1 MNGPEGAR
9 TAVADHLGGLLPA
22 ELADL
27 EARLALPA
35 GSLPAPA
42 AILMPRDPG
51 RLLRL
56 SIDQFPAIVVNVLDT
71 ARLARFEV
79 ADDGARRYEV
89 RYRFRVFTF
98 ARHQDA
104 DTATTLRDRY
114 TLAVREVL
122 LRRPTLALVEGVI
135 DETTWRESLSETSPA
150 DQTTS
155 IAAAFAEFEATILED
170 LSPRSPAAA
179 PDPVAGWT
187 GEVDLVDLPPSPIYA
202 PAGDLIPV
210 ITVVVDRPQP

>member
-9 TAVADHLGGLLPA
+9 VAVADHLGGLLPA

-56 SIDQFPAIVVNVLDT
+56 SLDQFPAIVVNVLDT
-71 ARLARFEV
+71 ARLTRFDV
-79 ADDGARRYEV
+79 ADDGTRRYEV

-104 DTATTLRDRY
+104 DTATILRDRY

-122 LRRPTLALVEGVI
+122 LRRPTLALVEGVV

-150 DQTTS
+150 DQTS
-155 IAAAFAEFEATILED
+155 AIAAAFAEFEATILED
-170 LSPRSPAAA
+170 LAPSSAAAA
-179 PDPVAGWT
+179 PDPAAGWT
-187 GEVDLVDLPPSPIYA
+187 PEITLVDLPPSPIYA

-210 ITVVVDRPQP
+210 ITVTVDRPS